1 MIDLKKLRKDHKITQ
16 KALCTLLRMSQPHL
30 SLVENGKLRLSEQ
43 RQTLLAE
50 RFGDLTPYR
59 RDDVAATKKTIAKKK
74 TKRTENTPKSDSRK
88 TTQDQEKQRKFDRA
102 YMRMAA
108 VWAELSHCNRK
119 KVGALIVKDR
129 KIISDGYNGTPT
141 GFENACE
148 DENNQTKWYVLHAEA
163 NAILK
168 IAASTQSCEGATLYV
183 TMSPCRECSK
193 LIHQAGIR
201 RVVYRH
207 GYSDTEGLDF
217 LRSAGVEIEQL
228 DEEKE

>member
-88 TTQDQEKQRKFDRA
+88 TTQDREKQRKFDRA

>member
-16 KALCTLLRMSQPHL
+16 KALCTLLGMSQPHL

-88 TTQDQEKQRKFDRA
+88 TTQDREKQRKFDRA